1 MTPLKRISAKFCQS
15 PAMFSQLPESCSFAA
30 EKSRTQATRCRLQ
43 RRKIPVGSGL
53 MTFSKTPFRAQKF
66 SYFSFFFCFQRS
78 KCFEFLKSFP
88 SAQPHEIS
96 YTPSSYNS
104 LGGVFQ
110 RFSRFEFFHDFLG
123 LLKLTTQ
130 LWRKT
135 PLLFRVYTTPIVV
148 AS

>member
-15 PAMFSQLPESCSFAA
+15 LAMFSQLSESCSFAGK
-30 EKSRTQATRCRLQ
+30 KSRTQASRCRLQ
-43 RRKIPVGSGL
+43 RRKIPLGSGL
-53 MTFSKTPFRAQKF
+53 MPFLKSSFWPQKF
-66 SYFSFFFCFQRS
+66 SYSSSFCFQRS

-88 SAQPHEIS
+88 SSQPHEIS

-123 LLKLTTQ
+123 LLKMTTQ

-135 PLLFRVYTTPIVV
+135 PLLFHVYTTPIVV